1 MVMPGFSKSLVGV
14 DLRCLPPPVTIERRL
29 TRMTRLAQATQVRK
43 VVATTVLER
52 QDVVDFSH
60 RRYLSLSL
68 AVFTQRVLG
77 NVCGTNPAP
86 ACTITLVDSRVALKL
101 TVVLVRFLGVY
112 LAEPF
117 AG

>member
-1 MVMPGFSKSLVGV
+1 MA
-14 DLRCLPPPVTIERRL
+14 
-29 TRMTRLAQATQVRK
+29 RLAQAAQVRK

-77 NVCGTNPAP
+77 NVCGANLAP
-86 ACTITLVDSRVALKL
+86 ACTVTLVDSRVALKL
-101 TVVLVRFLGVY
+101 AVVLVRFLGVER
-112 LAEPF
+112 AEPF